1 MLQRNRRHAVTLILT
16 GCCIAFSVRPL
27 AAEEAPPPA
36 PAAEAPAAPPDTAA
50 QIDALLGRPELDPTL
65 RMQLDL
71 YKMINQRRAEKGLPP
86 LALDERL
93 EASAGEH
100 AADMAAGRYCRHN
113 GRDGSTS
120 RARIRKHG
128 YPFNNWAGE
137 NIICSRRTP
146 EAAMAW
152 WMNSGPHRRNILHR
166 HFTHIGIGVDPN
178 GPHGPM
184 WTLNFGAGASDTVP
198 PAFLANPPL
207 QVVAAPP
214 PPAPETVAAQPA
226 EQAAPAP
233 AEGGAPPPADTAAK
247 DAAVAGAPS
256 PAAPPGAP

>member
-1 MLQRNRRHAVTLILT
+1 MIQRNRRCAVTLILAGFFIT
-16 GCCIAFSVRPL
+16 LTARPL

-36 PAAEAPAAPPDTAA
+36 AEAPPPAPDAGA
-50 QIDALLGRPELDPTL
+50 QIDALLGRPDLDPTL
-65 RMQLDL
+65 RLQLDL
-71 YKMINQRRAEKGLPP
+71 YKMINQRRAENGLPP
-86 LALDERL
+86 LALDGRL
-93 EASAGEH
+93 VASAGEH

-120 RARIRKHG
+120 RSRMRKHG

-184 WTLNFGAGASDTVP
+184 WTLNFGAGAGDIVA
-198 PAFLANPPL
+198 PAFLVNPPV
-207 QVVAAPP
+207 QMAAAPP
-214 PPAPETVAAQPA
+214 PPADSGTEKPGEQTAAAPPA
-226 EQAAPAP
+226 EA
-233 AEGGAPPPADTAAK
+233 GAPPPADAAAK
-247 DAAVAGAPS
+247 DAAVAGAAA